1 MRRVRVSRVIF
12 RRLQLIPGFQEI
24 PVLSD
29 VGASDL
35 AENGKRPKLLLFYY
49 YYFFF
54 FKSVRDFFS
63 AHSLFENASM
73 R

>member
-35 AENGKRPKLLLFYY
+35 AENGKRPN
-49 YYFFF
+49 FFF
-54 FKSVRDFFS
+54 FFSVRDFS
-63 AHSLFENASM
+63 ALIPSLKM
-73 R
+73 HQ

>member
-35 AENGKRPKLLLFYY
+35 AENGKRPKL
-49 YYFFF
+49 FFF
-54 FKSVRDFFS
+54 LVSGIFS
-63 AHSLFENASM
+63 ALIPYLKMH

>member
-35 AENGKRPKLLLFYY
+35 AENGKRPKLLLLLLLLL
-49 YYFFF
+49 FFF
-54 FKSVRDFFS
+54 LKCPGFFQR
-63 AHSLFENASM
+63 SLH
-73 R
+73 